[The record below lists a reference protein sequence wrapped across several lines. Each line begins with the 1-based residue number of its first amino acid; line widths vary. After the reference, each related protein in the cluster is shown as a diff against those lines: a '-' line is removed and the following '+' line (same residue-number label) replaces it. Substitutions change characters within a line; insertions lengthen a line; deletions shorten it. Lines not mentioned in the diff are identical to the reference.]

1 VAHEPADRGTTDL
14 EGPCILTEAPRSDTG
29 RLGGRSPLLVVF
41 VTVFIDLLGF
51 GIIIPILP
59 FYAQDFGASELIVG
73 VLFASYSLMQFLF
86 SPLWGRVSDTIG
98 RRPVLLV
105 SLFGTAV
112 SFFIFGLARTLTL
125 LFVGRITAGIF
136 GAVITT
142 AYAYIADVTTPRD
155 RAHGMGI
162 IGAAFGL
169 GFIFGPFIGGV
180 MADAWGYAAPAYF
193 AAALAFANGILALF
207 VFPESYTAEARA
219 RDRANGVPRRTL
231 SLIRMWEAL
240 RHPAVGTLLLL
251 YFLVTFAFANMEATY
266 ALLTEDLFGWGARE
280 NGWVFAYIGV
290 VMVIVQGA
298 LIRPLSHRFGERW
311 LVVVGTVALIPG
323 LGLLPWSP
331 GPAMLLVV
339 SGIMAFASGINTPSI
354 TSLIS
359 QGVAEHEQ
367 GGMMGMNQSMGS
379 LARVVG
385 PLWGGFTF
393 ETIGRSAP
401 YWSAA
406 LLMGAAAVL
415 AFRLLRRGQAHG

>member
-1 VAHEPADRGTTDL
+1 MAGGPVTD
-14 EGPCILTEAPRSDTG
+14 SD
-29 RLGGRSPLLVVF
+29 RLGGHSPLLVVF

-59 FYAQDFGASELIVG
+59 FYAQDFGASELVVG
-73 VLFASYSLMQFLF
+73 MLFASYSLMQFLF
-86 SPLWGRVSDTIG
+86 SPLWGRVSDVLG

-105 SLFGTAV
+105 SLFGTSL
-112 SFFIFGLARTLTL
+112 SFFIFGLAKTLTV
-125 LFVGRITAGIF
+125 LFIGRIAAGVF

-142 AYAYIADVTTPRD
+142 AYAYIADVTTPGN

-193 AAALAFANGILALF
+193 AAVLALANGILALF
-207 VFPESYTAEARA
+207 VFPESYPPEVRE
-219 RDRANGVPRRTL
+219 RDRTSGAPRRTL
-231 SLIRMWEAL
+231 SLVRLWGAL
-240 RHPAVGTLLLL
+240 KHPAVGSLLLL

-290 VMVIVQGA
+290 VMVVVQGW
-298 LIRPLSHRFGERW
+298 LIRPLSRRFGERK
-311 LVVVGTVALIPG
+311 LVVAGTVALIPG

-331 GPAMLLVV
+331 GPAVLLVL
-339 SGIMAFASGINTPSI
+339 SGIMALASGLNTPSI

-359 QGVAEHEQ
+359 QGAEEREQ
-367 GGMMGMNQSMGS
+367 GAMMGMNQSMGS
-379 LARVVG
+379 LARFVG
-385 PLWGGFTF
+385 PAWGGFTF
-393 ETIGRSAP
+393 ETLGRSAP
-401 YWSAA
+401 YWTAA
-406 LLMGAAAVL
+406 LLMAAASVL
-415 AFRLLRRGQAHG
+415 ALRLHRRHRDDG